1 MNKNINR
8 MKYLFTILFSLLV
21 LTTQAQEVEMADA
34 MRSDGKIYVVLA
46 IVLFILIG
54 LIAYLFLLDRKIT
67 RLEKE
72 IRNK

>member
-1 MNKNINR
+1 

-34 MRSDGKIYVVLA
+34 MRSDGKIYVIVA
-46 IVLFILIG
+46 IVLLVLVG

>member
-1 MNKNINR
+1 

-34 MRSDGKIYVVLA
+34 MRSDGKIYVVVA